1 MRFEMRWSRHDRG
14 DQTVD
19 RADADIAAMAIAT
32 QNLIEFIIGV
42 YRLAHA
48 ATLAASASRAAF
60 QFQAKSSCSW
70 LFFVRPE
77 TIRSKT
83 SISQASGSSPLSL
96 QVLRSDDRI
105 AQVSPPPTSP
115 QKRLFFF
122 PIAIG
127 RIVRSTVF
135 VSGSNRP
142 SSRNKVRPAQ

>member
-1 MRFEMRWSRHDRG
+1 MRFEMHWPRHDRG

-77 TIRSKT
+77 TIRFWIE
-83 SISQASGSSPLSL
+83 SIEFAG
-96 QVLRSDDRI
+96 I
-105 AQVSPPPTSP
+105 K
-115 QKRLFFF
+115 KRRQDCPGL
-122 PIAIG
+122 A
-127 RIVRSTVF
+127 T
-135 VSGSNRP
+135 
-142 SSRNKVRPAQ
+142 